1 MNIKEVLHS
10 NNLSGSKTWLYDS
23 FKNIPENKF
32 EELKPQVKAY
42 MESLDLDSS
51 EISSKLY
58 KVKKS
63 LYK

>member
-23 FKNIPENKF
+23 LKHVSENKF

-42 MESLDLDSS
+42 MKSLDLDSS